1 MGCIIPSEEIRDLG
15 KNDTLKATTRWC
27 WNISG
32 EYEKETPAWLDH
44 IDTGSHNSF
53 SAVSKENGYWCTGVM
68 VGRGAGSP
76 LERQLNTS
84 VLAEA
89 KMTTI
94 SSNVLH
100 LLQFSDKQDTLQ
112 LLMRSAKTKGRPKLM
127 DPHGDAGRPRDR
139 KSPFLLVSLGTLL

>member
-1 MGCIIPSEEIRDLG
+1 MGCIIPSEAIRDLG
-15 KNDTLKATTRWC
+15 KNDILKATTWRH
-27 WNISG
+27 WNVSG
-32 EYEKETPAWLDH
+32 EYEKETPAWVGH

-76 LERQLNTS
+76 LERQLNMS

-94 SSNVLH
+94 SFNVLH
-100 LLQFSDKQDTLQ
+100 LLQFSDKQDTWQ

-127 DPHGDAGRPRDR
+127 DPHGDTGRPRGR
-139 KSPFLLVSLGTLL
+139 KSPFLLVSLGTLV